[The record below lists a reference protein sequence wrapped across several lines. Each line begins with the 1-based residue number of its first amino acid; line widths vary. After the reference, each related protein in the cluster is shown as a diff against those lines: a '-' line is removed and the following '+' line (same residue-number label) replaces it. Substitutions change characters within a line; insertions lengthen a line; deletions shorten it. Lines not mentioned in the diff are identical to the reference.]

1 MHFYYF
7 LISSKYNINEIKAP
21 IIHPKDSKTDRL
33 TFHIVD
39 AEKINPIIKEKI
51 ALWFHPDE

>member
-1 MHFYYF
+1 M
-7 LISSKYNINEIKAP
+7 YNINEIKAP